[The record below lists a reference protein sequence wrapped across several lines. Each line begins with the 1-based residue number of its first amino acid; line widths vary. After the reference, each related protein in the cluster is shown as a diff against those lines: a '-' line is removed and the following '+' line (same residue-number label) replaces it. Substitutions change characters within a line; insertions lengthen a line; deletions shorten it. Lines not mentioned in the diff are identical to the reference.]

1 MAAPSPSDYGTAAAA
16 AYGAPLPPG
25 WTVKA
30 TSDPTPQSDGFSAV
44 ALQDPSGNTIIAC
57 EGTVLGTT
65 TYGRSSVSHVH
76 TAWNPDP
83 AGATDRVDT

>member
-30 TSDPTPQSDGFSAV
+30 TSDPEAICPVPAV
-44 ALQDPSGNTIIAC
+44 
-57 EGTVLGTT
+57 
-65 TYGRSSVSHVH
+65 HM
-76 TAWNPDP
+76 
-83 AGATDRVDT
+83 RVRVR